1 MPFASLPRLR
11 SIVNMAVPPIIILVL
26 TSVVLSDRLFGIGR
40 LAGGAI
46 PPRVRG
52 ALRMVYAAVNVVL
65 VCVSATALTMQCR
78 DSLTDRNADVTSDE
92 SCYPSVTLAAVA
104 LLVALFLD
112 RVFLNLLN
120 APGASTG
127 PTTRVI
133 RGTTLVAV
141 FMALSTPRDSNLFP
155 LLLLA
160 SCNRASALLKPHAML
175 GVARTATRIACA
187 FQGMVTLYQ
196 GSTEGAD
203 GGSRKTA
210 VLAVVCASLS
220 R

>member
-1 MPFASLPRLR
+1 
-11 SIVNMAVPPIIILVL
+11 
-26 TSVVLSDRLFGIGR
+26 
-40 LAGGAI
+40 
-46 PPRVRG
+46 
-52 ALRMVYAAVNVVL
+52 MVYAAVNVVL

-141 FMALSTPRDSNLFP
+141 FMALSTPRDSNIV
-155 LLLLA
+155 
-160 SCNRASALLKPHAML
+160 S
-175 GVARTATRIACA
+175 
-187 FQGMVTLYQ
+187 
-196 GSTEGAD
+196 
-203 GGSRKTA
+203 
-210 VLAVVCASLS
+210 
-220 R
+220 